1 MSVDVQEDRIWWH
14 TVLQVI
20 AATAIFVPALLVT
33 GLAMVVLSFIQGEG
47 IGIFLR
53 AAQYGFA
60 AYLSLY
66 LPSLVLKRSHA
77 VIAATV
83 WCTAVA
89 TVYVVMLAIGA
100 SVGGSRDTGFWEW
113 LEIAAGVV
121 GFVGGAIAYAYSD
134 NT

>member
-1 MSVDVQEDRIWWH
+1 MSVGVQEERIWWH

-20 AATAIFVPALLVT
+20 AATAICVPAVYAV
-33 GLAMVVLSFIQGEG
+33 GFVMVVLSFIQGEG

-66 LPSLVLKRSHA
+66 LPSLVLRRSHA
-77 VIAATV
+77 AIAAAI
-83 WCTAVA
+83 WCTAVT
-89 TVYVVMLAIGA
+89 TVFVVMLTIGA
-100 SVGGSRDTGFWEW
+100 SIGVSRDTGFWEW
-113 LEIAAGVV
+113 LEIAASVV

>member
-1 MSVDVQEDRIWWH
+1 MSVDVREERIWWH

-20 AATAIFVPALLVT
+20 AATAVFVPALFAVGLV
-33 GLAMVVLSFIQGEG
+33 MVVLSFIQGEG

-53 AAQYGFA
+53 ATQYGFA

-66 LPSLVLKRSHA
+66 LPSLLLKRSHA
-77 VIAATV
+77 VIAATI
-83 WCTAVA
+83 WCTAVT
-89 TVYVVMLAIGA
+89 TVYVVMTAIGV
-100 SVGGSRDTGFWEW
+100 SVGVSRDTGFWEW